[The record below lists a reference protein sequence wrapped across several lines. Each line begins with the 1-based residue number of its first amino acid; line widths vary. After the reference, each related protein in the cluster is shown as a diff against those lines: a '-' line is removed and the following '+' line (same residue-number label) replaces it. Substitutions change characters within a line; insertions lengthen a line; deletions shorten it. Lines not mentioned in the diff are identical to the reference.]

1 MRERRPVASVLERR
15 ACGAHVRAGEE
26 TNAAHGERDA
36 GAGERGL
43 QRHELRVRS
52 HQDRDFGRRH
62 AVRGQ
67 RPDRRHDRGQLAVR
81 IGVRH
86 QLRLGSVSTSGA
98 ELSTGNQPVGERQHL
113 RRAAVVLAEANDA
126 GIGVSVREGGQVV
139 AAGTGEAVD
148 RLIRVADHAQ
158 VAPIAKPQPQQV
170 LLEQV
175 RVLVLVDAEPRVALA
190 HQADRLLVALVELD
204 GQRQHVLEVDPV
216 APHLG
221 RLVSAPQIDEHVLRD
236 GRLALRRVALR
247 ALAANL
253 GPLDLI
259 GEVLRRRELVA
270 TRQLSRERNQDR
282 ELGVQD
288 LGQVLSV
295 DEGPVVG
302 QLAPGGGMEG
312 RCLHLREAERVEA
325 VAHLGRGLLGEGHDQ
340 RSLRVESARCD
351 GVCGSMADDARLA
364 GSGAGQD
371 DDRPG
376 RRLGRLALLVVEGGQ
391 DGVGIHWLDGTG
403 HGLSGRYDSS
413 GAGNRTPRSA

>member
-1 MRERRPVASVLERR
+1 M
-15 ACGAHVRAGEE
+15 
-26 TNAAHGERDA
+26 
-36 GAGERGL
+36 
-43 QRHELRVRS
+43 
-52 HQDRDFGRRH
+52 
-62 AVRGQ
+62 
-67 RPDRRHDRGQLAVR
+67 
-81 IGVRH
+81 
-86 QLRLGSVSTSGA
+86 
-98 ELSTGNQPVGERQHL
+98 
-113 RRAAVVLAEANDA
+113 
-126 GIGVSVREGGQVV
+126 V

-148 RLIRVADHAQ
+148 GLIRVADHAQ
-158 VAPIAKPQPQQV
+158 VEPIAKPQAQQV

-216 APHLG
+216 APNLG
-221 RLVSAPQIDEHVLRD
+221 GLVSAPQIDEHVLRD
-236 GRLALRRVALR
+236 RRLALGRVALR

-259 GEVLRRRELVA
+259 GEVLCRRELVA

-288 LGQVLSV
+288 LGQVPSV

-302 QLAPGGGMEG
+302 QLAPGGGMKR
-312 RCLHLREAERVEA
+312 RCLHLREAERAEA

-340 RSLRVESARCD
+340 RSLRIESAGCD

-364 GSGAGQD
+364 CSGAGQD
-371 DDRPG
+371 DHRPG
-376 RRLGRLALLVVEGGQ
+376 RRLGRLALLVVEGCQ

-413 GAGNRTPRSA
+413 GAGNMTPRSA